1 MEGHRLKLDLVHIA
15 VIATLIH
22 HFLVATKSPVYKI
35 QYIFVTQV
43 ETLSHYNVLHEVI
56 IVKTTNYYY
65 IYIYI
70 YIYFQC
76 FHTCIQTQETE
87 YYHMVHIVPYNK
99 FIILLNALIEV
110 YSYVCILI

>member
-1 MEGHRLKLDLVHIA
+1 MEGHGLKLDLVHIA

-56 IVKTTNYYY
+56 IVKITNYYYLYIYVCIY

-87 YYHMVHIVPYNK
+87 NYHMVHIVPYNNLS
-99 FIILLNALIEV
+99 F
-110 YSYVCILI
+110 Y